1 MQPDEDDRSPP
12 HPHTTL
18 DYTPSRRRMKTKT
31 NFVFQTRETKQ
42 VLDKIHELQQKL
54 YIKDINQTYSPLN
67 TPSLSRKPY
76 ISL

>member
-1 MQPDEDDRSPP
+1 MQTDEDDRSPP
-12 HPHTTL
+12 HPHKARDFTQ
-18 DYTPSRRRMKTKT
+18 SRRRMKPKT
-31 NFVFQTRETKQ
+31 NFVFRTRETKQ
-42 VLDKIHELQQKL
+42 VLDKIQELQQKN